1 MQDPSRA
8 CPDLRCCW
16 MCCDHTPANEPLW
29 TFQARTRSHRCGE
42 PLPSP
47 FVCKRWRHCKTL
59 RGPETISPQSFL
71 HMFVQVTLECT
82 MSAHVYGSS
91 QAHRDGK
98 LKQQRAGE
106 RARRPVPSAHWART
120 RHQTHFRGWTP
131 AWFTQHLVPFNP
143 FQHGCVPA
151 TFITTVI
158 WLSQKL
164 LTVFWAIKW
173 MKNATIAAA
182 GCDLVRWMCCVTYR
196 LIVSLALREGR
207 ENLFILMMTQT
218 VVCWESTSTVSISLC
233 AGAASWPRPRPWP
246 PDTVSIDYCDS
257 TRGAKTPPEADV
269 GTTGATSAEANSRL
283 QLLHGACFLSHEVS
297 TNKRAD
303 SQSVL
308 CLTGRKQ
315 ERFALKW
322 LMLSSLVVSMMVIS
336 PVRL

>member
-1 MQDPSRA
+1 MAITKASDSVLGYQMDEKCHHRS
-8 CPDLRCCW
+8 CW
-16 MCCDHTPANEPLW
+16 MWLGKVDVLCD
-29 TFQARTRSHRCGE
+29 
-42 PLPSP
+42 
-47 FVCKRWRHCKTL
+47 V
-59 RGPETISPQSFL
+59 
-71 HMFVQVTLECT
+71 
-82 MSAHVYGSS
+82 
-91 QAHRDGK
+91 QAHLRQLD
-98 LKQQRAGE
+98 LE
-106 RARRPVPSAHWART
+106 LW
-120 RHQTHFRGWTP
+120 
-131 AWFTQHLVPFNP
+131 
-143 FQHGCVPA
+143 
-151 TFITTVI
+151 
-158 WLSQKL
+158 
-164 LTVFWAIKW
+164 VF
-173 MKNATIAAA
+173 
-182 GCDLVRWMCCVTYR
+182 
-196 LIVSLALREGR
+196 VSLALREGR

-257 TRGAKTPPEADV
+257 TRGAKTPLEADV